1 MKQTT
6 KSIFIYIGGIF
17 TGILLTL
24 IFAFAA
30 ARDYSKKGP
39 SYPENDGI
47 TTPQNEE
54 DPDLTLF
61 DSPKDVIPIKQFEVM
76 QVIPNGSA
84 LATADFDYNDMA
96 SANESLNYDGTIVMF
111 LARKGESF
119 YDQQKIKVPK
129 GKVLRQIGV
138 YRYITRNEMEKTVPV
153 VDFFDK

>member
-61 DSPKDVIPIKQFEVM
+61 DSPK
-76 QVIPNGSA
+76 
-84 LATADFDYNDMA
+84 
-96 SANESLNYDGTIVMF
+96 
-111 LARKGESF
+111 
-119 YDQQKIKVPK
+119 

>member
-6 KSIFIYIGGIF
+6 KSILIYIGGIF

-61 DSPKDVIPIKQFEVM
+61 DSPKDAIPIKQFEVM

-84 LATADFDYNDMA
+84 LATADFDYNDVQM
-96 SANESLNYDGTIVMF
+96 N
-111 LARKGESF
+111 
-119 YDQQKIKVPK
+119 P
-129 GKVLRQIGV
+129 
-138 YRYITRNEMEKTVPV
+138 
-153 VDFFDK
+153 

>member
-1 MKQTT
+1 MKQRT
-6 KSIFIYIGGIF
+6 KSILIYIGGIF

-30 ARDYSKKGP
+30 ARDYSKGEP
-39 SYPENDGI
+39 NNPENDS
-47 TTPQNEE
+47 TATSQNEV

-61 DSPKDVIPIKQFEVM
+61 DNPKDVIPIKQFEVM

-84 LATADFDYNDMA
+84 LATADFDYNDM
-96 SANESLNYDGTIVMF
+96 SNANESLNYTGTIVMF
-111 LARKGESF
+111 LARNGESY

-138 YRYITRNEMEKTVPV
+138 YHYITRNEMEKTVPV